1 MIKLLMLFSIVGCL
15 VSCKV
20 QDDLRG
26 TFSNDNGQEIT
37 IDCNYLIHS
46 KHLSGRDFMPKNGD
60 KIELSRTSIE
70 NQEITLSFLWE
81 DIQSAFAKWDP
92 YKDELTIGNDIYSR
106 KSFIECK
113 EK

>member
-60 KIELSRTSIE
+60 KIKLSRTSIQK
-70 NQEITLSFLWE
+70 QEITLSFLWE
-81 DIQSAFAKWDP
+81 NMQSAFAKWDP
-92 YKDELTIGNDIYSR
+92 NKDELSIGNVIYSR